1 LWDDAAALESPD
13 PASLSICEGR
23 SCHASDALVVAL
35 DPADDCPCAA
45 SSVFMVAGDI
55 CEPALNPEAGAELV
69 DAGLAMANG
78 STALKP
84 ADCGEDALDEDAL
97 DDVSELTASSA
108 AVAAPRANSI
118 AKLRNRRLMRPI
130 FHADYRAS
138 PMPRGKA
145 P

>member
-1 LWDDAAALESPD
+1 LYDDAAALESPD
-13 PASLSICEGR
+13 PASLPICEDR

-45 SSVFMVAGDI
+45 SSVFKVAGDI

-69 DAGLAMANG
+69 DAVTGLAIWNG

-84 ADCGEDALDEDAL
+84 VDCGEDALDEDAL
-97 DDVSELTASSA
+97 DEVNELTASSA

-118 AKLRNRRLMRPI
+118 AKLRNCRLMRPT
-130 FHADYRAS
+130 FHAD
-138 PMPRGKA
+138 
-145 P
+145 